1 MEELERLPGDARTQV
16 GFLCF
21 DRSLYFFNLSEGLS
35 QPQMMVVP
43 DLEGEENSVF
53 VGGVRRGGGG

>member
-1 MEELERLPGDARTQV
+1 M

-21 DRSLYFFNLSEGLS
+21 DCSLYFFNLSEGLS

-43 DLEGEENSVF
+43 DLEGEENSVC
-53 VGGVRRGGGG
+53 VEGWGEEGRGGLPVL